1 MKNQNNNLFSEH
13 VSGVPRETEARSFE
27 QRSSASLEISRMDVD
42 GHALLPLQLEQRR
55 MIHREESVRP
65 QADAFREIRTRLLGL
80 AGQQNFVTLVVSV
93 SPRSGGSFVAR
104 NLAAAFAFDEVR
116 TSLLIDCNL
125 RYPSQHKALE
135 VNPAQGGLIDFIERP
150 ALGIESILYP
160 TGIPRLRLIPAGNA
174 RENSGEYFSSSR
186 MRTVLDSL
194 RGRYADRYLFLDGPA
209 IKGSPDARILS
220 DMADFVVVVAGY
232 GRDTP
237 AAISQAAANFEPDKL
252 AGVVF
257 NQTS

>member
-1 MKNQNNNLFSEH
+1 MKSPGDNVISTRFSGTAESD
-13 VSGVPRETEARSFE
+13 VSTLGAST
-27 QRSSASLEISRMDVD
+27 SSSHEISRMTME
-42 GHALLPLQLEQRR
+42 GGALEPLQLEQRR
-55 MIHREESVRP
+55 MIHREASVRR
-65 QADAFREIRTRLLGL
+65 QSDAFREIRTRLLEM

-104 NLAAAFAFDEVR
+104 NLAAAFAFDEAK

-125 RYPSQHKALE
+125 RYPNQHK
-135 VNPAQGGLIDFIERP
+135 VMGVDPATGGLIDYIDHP
-150 ALGIESILYP
+150 SMGIGSVLYQ

-174 RENSGEYFSSSR
+174 RENSGEFFSSFR
-186 MRTVLDSL
+186 MRAVLDSL
-194 RGRYADRYLFLDGPA
+194 RCRYADRYLFLDGPA

-237 AAISQAAANFEPDKL
+237 AAISQAAANFEPGKL

-257 NQTS
+257 NQGT